1 MYVKQILACS
11 ATHYLLTKMRSC
23 FLSLGRCRF
32 CQQSLV
38 VKMGDAPAGLQP
50 IAEHKPL
57 PLHTYADG
65 QSWRKS
71 RSKSQAERENHTEV
85 SITTE
90 GSHGACFCR
99 PPVQCLVK
107 HASEGHL
114 ALILNS
120 IMSDHS
126 VLYSVYVSHVCGEL
140 EVKSCS
146 WFHLE
151 DVHHLR
157 LLRGVRYAGRRF
169 TMPPS
174 PSQMCRAHQY
184 KWHLGK
190 IFDYSVA
197 GAQTW

>member
-1 MYVKQILACS
+1 MSVKQILACS
-11 ATHYLLTKMRSC
+11 TTHYLLTKMHSC

-50 IAEHKPL
+50 IAGHKPL
-57 PLHTYADG
+57 PLHTYTDG

-71 RSKSQAERENHTEV
+71 RSKSQAERETHTEV

-126 VLYSVYVSHVCGEL
+126 VLYSVCICEPSL
-140 EVKSCS
+140 WRIRSKKLQLISS
-146 WFHLE
+146 WRRAPSEAFKRCEICREAFHDAPLPLT
-151 DVHHLR
+151 DVQ
-157 LLRGVRYAGRRF
+157 
-169 TMPPS
+169 S
-174 PSQMCRAHQY
+174 PSIQMTLREDI
-184 KWHLGK
+184 WL
-190 IFDYSVA
+190 
-197 GAQTW
+197 